1 MSAAG
6 GTGPGRRMGR
16 GRDRA
21 TQPAELPP
29 ERYEFREVL
38 VPEGEDGTTRRRFLK
53 VLGGGLVVVLVMPRA
68 AVWPGAASSPGETG
82 SSGDSD
88 DPRPAAGTPKEI
100 AAWLQIDRDEVVTV
114 YTGKVE
120 FGQGVR
126 TSLAQELAEELRV
139 PLKSVRMVMGDT
151 DLTPYDMGTFGSRST
166 PQMGTQ
172 LRKAGAAARRVLV
185 RLAAERWSAAPG
197 SLNAANGRVSDPKSG
212 RSATYGELA
221 GGRELTEVVEDDVD
235 LTPAS
240 RWTVAGRSEPR
251 VAGVDLV
258 TGAHCYASDMRRP
271 GVLYG
276 KVLRPASI
284 GATLSGLDTSAAEAM
299 DGVVVAHDG
308 EFVGVAAPS
317 THAAERAL
325 GAIQSMWKPAPG
337 PRPSSKTIY
346 DYLRK
351 TRPASEGEREGRFE
365 RGSFA
370 KGDPEAALAAAAH
383 RVERTFTVAY
393 IAHTPL
399 EPRAALA
406 EWSKR
411 EGGPRLTVWTGTQ
424 RPFAVRE
431 QLAHAFG
438 MAVPHVRVI
447 VPDTGSGYG
456 GKHTGEC
463 AVEAARLAKAAG
475 KPVKLVWTRE
485 EEFRWAYF
493 RPAGVIDV
501 RAGASAEGTITAWT
515 FDNYN
520 SGAAAIRPMYE
531 IANQRIEFRPSDS
544 PLRQGSYRGLAATA
558 NHFARE
564 MAIDELAQELG
575 QDPLAFRL
583 RNLSDPRLKAVFQA
597 AADRFGWGRE
607 PPAGHGVGI
616 AGGFEKGG
624 YVATCAEVAADP
636 DSGSVRIVRAVNAF
650 DCGAI
655 VNPDILRNQVEG
667 GLIQGI
673 GGALFEAIDFRDGV
687 ITNAHLADY
696 RVPRFSDIPEIEIV
710 LIDRKEEASF
720 GAGETPLMGIA
731 PAVGAAIFDATGI
744 RPTALPMARGGLSS
758 SA

>member
-1 MSAAG
+1 VS
-6 GTGPGRRMGR
+6 GPR
-16 GRDRA
+16 GEG
-21 TQPAELPP
+21 EL
-29 ERYEFREVL
+29 REVL
-38 VPEGEDGTTRRRFLK
+38 LPGEEASTTRRRFLK
-53 VLGGGLVVVLVMPRA
+53 VVGGGLVVVLVAPRA
-68 AVWPGAASSPGETG
+68 LAWPEAATEGAGAGGPGG
-82 SSGDSD
+82 
-88 DPRPAAGTPKEI
+88 DPRPAAGTPREI
-100 AAWLQIDRDEVVTV
+100 AAWLQIGPDGVVTV

-120 FGQGVR
+120 FGQGIR

-139 PLKSVRMVMGDT
+139 PLEAVCMVMGDT

-172 LRKAGAAARRVLV
+172 LRKVGAAARQLLV
-185 RLAAERWSAAPG
+185 RMAAEHWAAEPG
-197 SLNAANGRVSDPKSG
+197 SLTAAEGRVTDPASG
-212 RSATYGELA
+212 RSVTYGELA
-221 GGRELTEVVEDDVD
+221 GGEELTEVLEDDVE
-235 LTPAS
+235 LTPPA
-240 RWTVAGRSEPR
+240 RWSVAGRSVPR
-251 VAGVDLV
+251 VGGADLV
-258 TGAHCYASDMRRP
+258 TGAHHYTSDVTRP
-271 GVLYG
+271 GMLYG

-284 GATLSGLDTSAAEAM
+284 GAALSGLDTSAAEGM
-299 DGVVVAHDG
+299 DGVVVVHDG
-308 EFVGVAAPS
+308 DFVGVTAPD

-325 GAIQSMWKPAPG
+325 GSIQAMWKPAPG

-346 DYLRK
+346 DYLRR
-351 TRPASEGEREGRFE
+351 TRASSRGEREDGRG
-365 RGSFA
+365 RGAFT
-370 KGDPEAALAAAAH
+370 KGDPTAALAAAAH

-399 EPRAALA
+399 EPRAAVA
-406 EWSKR
+406 EWSK
-411 EGGPRLTVWTGTQ
+411 GADGPRLTVWTGTQ

-431 QLAHAFG
+431 ELAHAFG
-438 MAVPHVRVI
+438 MPVPHVRVI

-463 AVEAARLAKAAG
+463 AVEAARLARAAS

-520 SGAAAIRPMYE
+520 SGAAAIRPMYD
-531 IANQRIEFRPSDS
+531 IAHQRIEFHASDS

-564 MAIDELAQELG
+564 MAVDELAREVG

-583 RNLSDPRLKAVFQA
+583 RNLSDARLKAVFQA
-597 AADRFGWGRE
+597 AADRFGWGRT
-607 PPAGHGVGI
+607 PPEGHGVGI

-624 YVATCAEVAADP
+624 YMATCAEVAADKGT
-636 DSGSVRIVRAVNAF
+636 GSVRIVRAVNAF

-710 LIDRKEEASF
+710 LIDRKDQASY

-731 PAVGAAIFDATGI
+731 PAVGAAIFEATGV
-744 RPTALPMARGGLSS
+744 RPASLPMARGGLSA

>member
-1 MSAAG
+1 MSGADE
-6 GTGPGRRMGR
+6 PI
-16 GRDRA
+16 
-21 TQPAELPP
+21 PP

-38 VPEGEDGTTRRRFLK
+38 LSDGEGGTTRRRFLK
-53 VLGGGLVVVLVMPRA
+53 VVGGGLVVVLVTPTA
-68 AVWPGAASSPGETG
+68 AVWPGGGPGPAAPGPTG
-82 SSGDSD
+82 EEG

-100 AAWLQIDRDEVVTV
+100 AAWLQIDRDDVVTV

-172 LRKAGAAARRVLV
+172 LRKAGAAAREVLV
-185 RLAAERWSAAPG
+185 RLAAERWSAEAG
-197 SLNAANGRVSDPKSG
+197 SLRASDGRVTDPTSG

-221 GGRELTEVVEDDVD
+221 GGRELTEVVGDDVPM
-235 LTPAS
+235 TPAAS
-240 RWTVAGRSEPR
+240 WSVAGRSAPR
-251 VAGVDLV
+251 VGGVDLV
-258 TGAHCYASDMRRP
+258 TGAHCYASDITRP
-271 GVLYG
+271 DMVYG

-299 DGVVVAHDG
+299 DGVVVARDG
-308 EFVGVAAPS
+308 AFVGVTAPD

-325 GAIQSMWKPAPG
+325 GAIQAMWKPAPG
-337 PRPSSKTIY
+337 PKPSSKTIY

-351 TRPASEGEREGRFE
+351 TRPAEARGGEGSRR
-365 RGSFA
+365 RDRYA
-370 KGDPEAALAAAAH
+370 KGDPKAALAAAAH

-399 EPRAALA
+399 EPRAAVA
-406 EWSKR
+406 EWSTGKD
-411 EGGPRLTVWTGTQ
+411 GGPRLTAWTGTQ

-438 MAVPHVRVI
+438 MPAPHVRVL

-501 RAGASAEGTITAWT
+501 GAGADADGTITAWT

-520 SGAAAIRPMYE
+520 SGASAIRPLYD
-531 IANQRIEFRPSDS
+531 IAHQRIEYHPSDS

-564 MAIDELAQELG
+564 MVIDELARAAG

-583 RNLSDPRLKAVFQA
+583 RNLSDARLKAAFQA
-597 AADRFGWGRE
+597 AADRFGWGRKVPE
-607 PPAGHGVGI
+607 GHGVGI

-624 YVATCAEVAADP
+624 YVATCAEVAADR
-636 DSGSVRIVRAVNAF
+636 DTGSVRIVRAVNAF

-655 VNPDILRNQVEG
+655 VNPDLLRNQVEG

-696 RVPRFSDIPEIEIV
+696 RVPRFSDIPEIEVV
-710 LIDRKEEASF
+710 LIDRKDQPSF

-731 PAVGAAIFDATGI
+731 PAVGAAIFDATGV
-744 RPTALPMARGGLSS
+744 RPTSLPMARGGLDA